1 MTCNMVQDAEISP
14 ASSKPFFAANT
25 AMNSLIIAAAAIV
38 PDTIV
43 KRDGSAERVLQTL
56 FT

>member
-1 MTCNMVQDAEISP
+1 MTCNTVQDAEISP
-14 ASSKPFFAANT
+14 TSSKPFFAVNT
-25 AMNSLIIAAAAIV
+25 AMNSLIIAAAAIA
-38 PDTIV
+38 DTIV